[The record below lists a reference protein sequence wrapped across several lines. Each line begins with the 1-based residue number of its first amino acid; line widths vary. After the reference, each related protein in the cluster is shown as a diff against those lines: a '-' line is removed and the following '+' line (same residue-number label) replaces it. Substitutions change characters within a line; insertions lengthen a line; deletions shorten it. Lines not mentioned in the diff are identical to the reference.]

1 MVTFYKPKAKTVTQ
15 KAFEVECVDLDL
27 QGRGV
32 AKKYNKT
39 WFISNLIPGE
49 KARVVPVAV
58 KDKTG
63 EAKVTKF
70 IYKSDNRA
78 KAQCP
83 LEESCGGCPLA
94 YVKEDDLLANK
105 VKGLYQLLK
114 KTGVALNET
123 PSFVV
128 NSNALNYRRACRL
141 AIRIDHGKVTVGFRE
156 GKSQKLVSL
165 TTCKV
170 LSERINE
177 AIPKVIELLN
187 KLQGK
192 RNLGHLEF
200 IDSEGALGIF
210 LRVTENL
217 SDEDLELIGSF
228 GEENSY
234 VISVGIPYK
243 HEIDSSEHVKE
254 ILLTDNEDALFI
266 NASDC
271 KIICKPT
278 AFVQVNKEVNKKLI
292 KLVLDAVKP
301 HHGMKVLDLFCG
313 LGNFTLPLAKE
324 GAEVLGIDIVASMIK
339 DAQKNAE
346 LNDLHNAKFAVAD
359 LEDDFEK
366 QQWAKVK
373 YDAVVLDPGR
383 MGAKRAA
390 LFVSKLKIPKIVMIS
405 CNPLAASRDIRELI
419 KSGYKITAWGALDM
433 FPRTSHI
440 ELMTVFSL

>member
-15 KAFEVECVDLDL
+15 KAFEVECIDLDL

-32 AKKYNKT
+32 AKSDNKT
-39 WFISNLIPGE
+39 WFIANLIPGE
-49 KARVVPVAV
+49 KARVSPVIV
-58 KDKTG
+58 KDKIG
-63 EAKVTKF
+63 EAKVTKY

-78 KAQCP
+78 QHQCP
-83 LEESCGGCPLA
+83 LEENCGGCPLS
-94 YVKEDDLLANK
+94 YVKDDELLSYK

-114 KTGVALNET
+114 KSGVLLNET

-128 NSNALNYRRACRL
+128 KSNALNYRRACRL
-141 AIRIDHGKVTVGFRE
+141 AIRIDHGKVIVGFRE

-170 LSERINE
+170 LSERIN
-177 AIPKVIELLN
+177 AALPKIIELLN

-200 IDSEGALGIF
+200 IDSNGALGIF
-210 LRVTENL
+210 LRLTENL
-217 SDEDLELIGSF
+217 SDEDLELISSF
-228 GEENSY
+228 GKEYSY

-243 HEIDSSEHVKE
+243 HEIDSSEQVRE
-254 ILLTDNEDALFI
+254 ILLTDNADKLFI
-266 NASDC
+266 KAFDC

-278 AFVQVNKEVNKKLI
+278 AFVQVNKEVNKELI

-301 HHGMKVLDLFCG
+301 QPNMKVLDLFCG

-324 GAEVLGIDIVASMIK
+324 GAKVLGIDIVSSMIK

-346 LNDLHNAKFAVAD
+346 LNNLKNAKFAVAD
-359 LEDDFEK
+359 LEDEFEK
-366 QQWAKVK
+366 QQWAKIK

-383 MGAKRAA
+383 MGAKRAT

>member
-15 KAFEVECVDLDL
+15 KAFEVECIDLDL

-32 AKKYNKT
+32 AKKDNKT

-49 KARVVPVAV
+49 KARVSPVIV
-58 KDKTG
+58 KDKIG
-63 EAKVTKF
+63 EAKVTKY
-70 IYKSDNRA
+70 IYKSDKRVQP
-78 KAQCP
+78 QCP
-83 LEESCGGCPLA
+83 LEENCGGCPLS
-94 YVKEDDLLANK
+94 YVKEDELLSYK

-114 KTGVALNET
+114 KSGVLLNET

-128 NSNALNYRRACRL
+128 KSNALNYRRACRL
-141 AIRIDHGKVTVGFRE
+141 AIRIDHGKVIVGFRE

-170 LSERINE
+170 LSERINA
-177 AIPKVIELLN
+177 AIPKVVELLN

-200 IDSEGALGIF
+200 IDSDGSLGIF

-217 SDEDLELIGSF
+217 PDIDLDLISSF
-228 GEENSY
+228 GKDNSY
-234 VISVGIPYK
+234 VISVGIPYQ
-243 HEIDSSEHVKE
+243 HEIDSSEQVRE
-254 ILLTDNEDALFI
+254 VLLTDNADKLFI
-266 NASDC
+266 NSTEC

-278 AFVQVNKEVNKKLI
+278 AFVQVNKEVNKDLI
-292 KLVLDAVKP
+292 NLVLDAVKP
-301 HHGMKVLDLFCG
+301 QPNMKVLDLFCG

-324 GAEVLGIDIVASMIK
+324 GAEVLGIDIVSSMIK

-346 LNDLHNAKFAVAD
+346 LNNLKNAKFAVAD
-359 LEDDFEK
+359 LEDEFEK
-366 QQWAKVK
+366 QQWAKIK

-383 MGAKRAA
+383 MGAKRAT
-390 LFVSKLKIPKIVMIS
+390 LFVSKLKIPQIVMIS